1 MDNLSLG
8 KQIEAKPSPFSGF
21 KVKRNRYV
29 VVAVVVLLAIV
40 ILLYVFINAN
50 NSQVTNITPST
61 NQLIDSYKSKIPEL
75 ESKVELNPNDSTAV
89 HDLAIALYA
98 TGDITGA
105 KEKYLIE
112 SNLNPSNPVTFN
124 NLGNAYRDTEDNNKA
139 IEAYKKSIELD
150 KTQVNAYLNL
160 ANLYIYTTNQFD
172 LGINTLRAALESNPN
187 NSEVM
192 YMQIG
197 SSYLVQNKKDLAK
210 DAYNKVLEFNPNNS
224 GAINALK
231 NL

>member
-8 KQIEAKPSPFSGF
+8 KQIETKPSPFNGF

-29 VVAVVVLLAIV
+29 AVAVIVLLAIV
-40 ILLYVFINAN
+40 ILLYIFINAN

-75 ESKVELNPNDSTAV
+75 EGKVELNPNDSTAV

-124 NLGNAYRDTEDNNKA
+124 NLGNAYRDTGDNNKA

-172 LGINTLRAALESNPN
+172 LGINTLLAALESNPN